1 MFNLRSMFRRKP
13 SAELL
18 AEFKYIAEASD
29 GVIQILADQIRWRN
43 DLAIKTKG
51 PKLMHNTTSDR
62 FFHEGHE
69 DEDSRSW
76 LKAYVA
82 HERNS
87 ESPPAFHYWTA
98 VFTVAGA
105 LRRRVWIDQ
114 RRFQWTTNMYIV
126 LVAPPGVAAK
136 STTMRVGL
144 NLLQRVENIRLGPQ
158 SMTWQALF
166 DAFILARDNLELPGL
181 DPIPMS
187 CLSIGIGE
195 LGTFMDPKNR
205 ECMDMITALWDGQ
218 KEPLKRMTRK
228 DGELIIQNPWL
239 NFIACTTP
247 AWLKENFPEVQVGA
261 GLTSRIIF
269 VYGHEKAKY
278 IAYPAQ
284 QVEDADYKDEE
295 TALLHDLQKIA
306 NLQGEYKL
314 TRQAV
319 EWGEW
324 WYRHH
329 FNGGKP
335 AHLASGRFDGY
346 LSRKQTHIHKLA
358 MVLAASSR
366 NELTI
371 TEEDLK
377 EAEKQVSSL
386 ERNMVRVFDS
396 IGVAQGARSASEVVV
411 LIKNHGQISSKLLWQ
426 QLFNTMEERVYVE
439 SLKAAINAGQVTRI
453 KDPNGGTDDILTYS
467 GGK

>member
-1 MFNLRSMFRRKP
+1 MQK
-13 SAELL
+13 
-18 AEFKYIAEASD
+18 
-29 GVIQILADQIRWRN
+29 
-43 DLAIKTKG
+43 
-51 PKLMHNTTSDR
+51 R
-62 FFHEGHE
+62 FFHERAD
-69 DEDSRSW
+69 DEDSTSW

-144 NLLQRVENIRLGPQ
+144 NLLQRIEGIKIGPQ

-166 DAFILARDNLELPGL
+166 DGFMRAQETVEIPGL
-181 DPIPMS
+181 QEPTPMS

-218 KEPLKRMTRK
+218 KEPLKRATRK
-228 DGELIIQNPWL
+228 DGELTIQNPWL
-239 NFIACTTP
+239 NFLACTTP

-278 IAYPAQ
+278 VAYPAM
-284 QVEDADYKDEE
+284 QVEDDDYRNEE
-295 TALLHDLQKIA
+295 TALLHDLQRISE
-306 NLQGEYKL
+306 LQGEYKL
-314 TRQAV
+314 TADAV
-319 EWGEW
+319 EWGES

-335 AHLASGRFDGY
+335 KHLTSGRFDGY
-346 LSRKQTHIHKLA
+346 LARKQTHIHKLA
-358 MVLAASSR
+358 MVLAAATRDNLS
-366 NELTI
+366 I
-371 TEEDLK
+371 TVEDLK
-377 EAEKQVSSL
+377 EAEKQVSAL
-386 ERNMVRVFDS
+386 ERDMVKVFES
-396 IGVAQGARSASEVVV
+396 IGVAQGARSANEVVILV
-411 LIKNHGQISSKLLWQ
+411 RNHKQIKNTALWKQLFATMEQKTYVDSINAAVAAGQIRREKLEDGDYM
-426 QLFNTMEERVYVE
+426 F
-439 SLKAAINAGQVTRI
+439 
-453 KDPNGGTDDILTYS
+453 TYT

>member
-1 MFNLRSMFRRKP
+1 MSLRHLFNRFRSSDPEILAAIQEVVAIPNREVQIH
-13 SAELL
+13 AERLFPRPKGPT
-18 AEFKYIAEASD
+18 AMSD
-29 GVIQILADQIRWRN
+29 G
-43 DLAIKTKG
+43 K
-51 PKLMHNTTSDR
+51 R
-62 FFHEGHE
+62 FFHEGNN
-69 DEDSRSW
+69 DPDSNSW
-76 LKAYVA
+76 LSAYVA

-98 VFTVAGA
+98 VATVAGA

-144 NLLQRVENIRLGPQ
+144 NLLTQVEGIRLGPQ

-166 DAFILARDNLELPGL
+166 DAFMQAQETMEIGTDLY
-181 DPIPMS
+181 PMS
-187 CLSIGIGE
+187 CLTIGIGE

-218 KEPLKRMTRK
+218 KEPLKRRTRK
-228 DGELIIQNPWL
+228 DGDLSIINPWL

-269 VYGHEKAKY
+269 VYGSQKAKFV
-278 IAYPAQ
+278 AYPAM
-284 QVEDADYKDEE
+284 QVEHQDYQDEE
-295 TALLHDLQKIA
+295 LALLHDLRHISE
-306 NLQGEYKL
+306 LQGEYTL
-314 TRQAV
+314 TPEALT
-319 EWGEW
+319 WGEK
-324 WYRHH
+324 WYKHH

-335 AHLASGRFDGY
+335 KHLTSGRFDGY
-346 LSRKQTHIHKLA
+346 LARKQTHIHKLA

-366 NELTI
+366 DDLSI
-371 TEEDLK
+371 TETDLR
-377 EAEKQVSSL
+377 EAEAQVSAL
-386 ERNMVRVFDS
+386 ERDMVKVFDS
-396 IGVAQGARSASEVVV
+396 IGVSQGARSANEVML
-411 LIKNHGQISSKLLWQ
+411 LIKNHKQITYKELWKQ
-426 QLFNTMEERVYVE
+426 CYPIMEQRTFVD
-439 SLKAAINAGQVTRI
+439 SLKASVDAGYVRSEKITEG
-453 KDPNGGTDDILTYS
+453 NYMLTYV

>member
-1 MFNLRSMFRRKP
+1 M
-13 SAELL
+13 
-18 AEFKYIAEASD
+18 
-29 GVIQILADQIRWRN
+29 Q
-43 DLAIKTKG
+43 
-51 PKLMHNTTSDR
+51 DR

-87 ESPPAFHYWTA
+87 ESPPSFHYWTA

-144 NLLQRVENIRLGPQ
+144 NLLQRVEGIRLGPQ

-166 DAFILARDNLELPGL
+166 DAFILAKDVLELPAQ

-228 DGELIIQNPWL
+228 DGELIIHNPWL
-239 NFIACTTP
+239 NFLACTTP

-269 VYGHEKAKY
+269 VYGAEKAKY

-284 QVEDADYKDEE
+284 QVEDEAYKDEE
-295 TALLHDLQKIA
+295 IALLHDLQRIA

-314 TRQAV
+314 TPSAV

-335 AHLASGRFDGY
+335 SHLASGRFDGY
-346 LSRKQTHIHKLA
+346 LARKQTHIHKLA
-358 MVLAASSR
+358 MVLAASTR
-366 NELTI
+366 NELII
-371 TEEDLK
+371 TDRDLK
-377 EAEKQVSSL
+377 EAEAQVSAL
-386 ERNMVRVFDS
+386 ETTMVKVFDS
-396 IGVAQGARSASEVVV
+396 IGVAQGARSASEVVT
-411 LIKNHGQISSKLLWQ
+411 LIKNHGRITNTLLWN
-426 QLFNTMEERVYVE
+426 QLFNIMEQKTYIE
-439 SLKAAINAGQVTRI
+439 SINAACAAGHV
-453 KDPNGGTDDILTYS
+453 KKEKLDSGDYLLTYI

>member
-1 MFNLRSMFRRKP
+1 M
-13 SAELL
+13 
-18 AEFKYIAEASD
+18 
-29 GVIQILADQIRWRN
+29 Q
-43 DLAIKTKG
+43 
-51 PKLMHNTTSDR
+51 DR
-62 FFHEGHE
+62 FFHEGNE
-69 DEDSRSW
+69 DEDSSSW

-144 NLLQRVENIRLGPQ
+144 NLLQRVEGIRLGPQ

-166 DAFILARDNLELPGL
+166 DNFILAKDVIELPGGETS
-181 DPIPMS
+181 PMS

-218 KEPLKRMTRK
+218 KEPLKRSTRK
-228 DGELIIQNPWL
+228 DGELTIHNPWL
-239 NFIACTTP
+239 NFLACTTP

-278 IAYPAQ
+278 IAYPSE
-284 QVEDADYKDEE
+284 QVEDAAYKDEE
-295 TALLHDLQKIA
+295 SALLHDLQRIA
-306 NLQGEYKL
+306 QLQGEYKL
-314 TRQAV
+314 TPEAIS
-319 EWGEW
+319 WGEW

-335 AHLASGRFDGY
+335 KHLASGRFDGY
-346 LSRKQTHIHKLA
+346 LARKQTHIHKLA

-371 TEEDLK
+371 TDTDLK
-377 EAEKQVSSL
+377 EAEAQVSSL
-386 ERNMVRVFDS
+386 ERNMVKVFDS
-396 IGVAQGARSASEVVV
+396 IGVAHGARSASEVVT
-411 LIKNHGQISSKLLWQ
+411 LIKNHGQITNKLLWQ
-426 QLFNTMEERVYVE
+426 QLFNTMEQKTYVE
-439 SLKAAINAGQVTRI
+439 SLHAAVDAGHIR
-453 KDPNGGTDDILTYS
+453 KEKLENGETLFTYI
-467 GGK
+467 GGR